1 MLELMRKHAR
11 NWIMKVLLAIIIIVF
26 IFYFGSMTGRQKAD
40 AIATVDGKIITYLEY
55 EKEYRDLIDLYNRR
69 TGGRLTEDMLKTLNL
84 KQQALDKL
92 VYQAILMKKAQ
103 DLKVKVTDEEVRSF
117 ISSLPA
123 FQRNGVFDDRLYQ
136 QMLRYNKITPENFEN
151 EQRKSLL
158 VMKMED
164 LLQDGVHVSDQEV
177 NSFYEAQTEKIN
189 IAFVRLRGL
198 DFEGKVQASTSDLE
212 KYLKEHSG
220 DFRSPEQIQVKYLF
234 FPARDFT
241 AKVNIPEEEVAD
253 FYNSRKQQWT
263 KAGETLPLG
272 SVRDEIVAELKYS
285 RTMRLAY
292 DEAKKARDTIYQQEN
307 FDAYAA
313 AHSLPVAGTDFFT
326 DKNPPEAFRQIPDFA
341 KTVFSL
347 QKDEISN
354 VIASEKGYYLL
365 KAVAKK
371 AAYTPELKVVE
382 KEVRQRYSAQEGSR
396 LAKQEADVLLA
407 RLKKGDKLQI
417 IGKEKNLKLEETG
430 FFLPTAPAPKIGT
443 SSLIMKTLFQLSAK
457 KPYGEEVIF
466 INGDYLLIEF
476 RERAQ
481 SDRQIQPGQREQLKK
496 VYLDLKRNEVIQS
509 WMEESKSALIKEG
522 RLKISKDVKDL

>member
-26 IFYFGSMTGRQKAD
+26 VFYFGSMTGRQKAD
-40 AIATVDGKIITYLEY
+40 AIATVDGKIITYREY

-69 TGGRLTEDMLKTLNL
+69 SGGRLTDDMLKTLNL

-103 DLKVKVTDEEVRSF
+103 DLQVKVTDEEIRSF

-136 QMLRYNKITPENFEN
+136 QMLRYNKLTPEDFEN

-158 VMKMED
+158 IMKLED
-164 LLQDGVHVSDQEV
+164 LLQDGVHVSDEEV
-177 NSFYEAQTEKIN
+177 KNFYEAQTEKIN
-189 IAFVRLRGL
+189 VSFVRLGSR
-198 DFEGKVQASTSDLE
+198 DFEGKVQASTSDLG

-220 DFRSPEQIQVKYLF
+220 DFRSPEQIQIKYLF

-241 AKVNIPEEEVAD
+241 AKIDIPEEEIAD
-253 FYNSRKQQWT
+253 FYNSHKQQWT
-263 KAGETLPLG
+263 KAGKTLPLS
-272 SVRDEIVAELKYS
+272 SVRDGIVADLKHS
-285 RTMRLAY
+285 RAMRLAY
-292 DEAKKARDTIYQQEN
+292 AEAKKARDTIYQQEN

-313 AHSLPVAGTDFFT
+313 SQRLPVAGTDFFT
-326 DKNPPEAFRQIPDFA
+326 DKNPPETFRQIPDFA
-341 KTVFSL
+341 KTAFAL

-365 KAVAKK
+365 KAGAKK
-371 AAYTPELKVVE
+371 AAYTPEIKAVE
-382 KEVRQRYSAQEGSR
+382 KEVRQRYSAQEGNR
-396 LAKQEADVLLA
+396 LAKQEADMILA

-430 FFLPTAPAPKIGT
+430 FFLPTTPAPKIGT
-443 SSLIMKTLFQLSAK
+443 SSLLMKTLFQLSAK
-457 KPYGEEVIF
+457 KPHGEEVII

-476 RERAQ
+476 REREQ
-481 SDRQIQPGQREQLKK
+481 SDRQIPPGQREQLKK
-496 VYLDLKRNEVIQS
+496 VYLDLKRNEVIQA
-509 WMEESKSALIKEG
+509 WMEESKSAMIKEG
-522 RLKISKDVKDL
+522 KLKITKDLKDM

>member
-26 IFYFGSMTGRQKAD
+26 IFYFGSMSGRQKAD
-40 AIATVDGKIITYLEY
+40 AIATVDGKIITYREY

-69 TGGRLTEDMLKTLNL
+69 SGGRLTEDMLKTLNL

-103 DLKVKVTDEEVRSF
+103 DLKVKVTDEEIRGF

-136 QMLRYNKITPENFEN
+136 QMLRYNKITPEDFEN
-151 EQRKSLL
+151 EQRKS
-158 VMKMED
+158 
-164 LLQDGVHVSDQEV
+164 V
-177 NSFYEAQTEKIN
+177 NNFYDAQTEKIN
-189 IAFVRLRGL
+189 VAFVRLRGL

-234 FPARDFT
+234 FAARDFT
-241 AKVNIPEEEVAD
+241 AKVTVPEEEIAD
-253 FYNSRKQQWT
+253 FYNSHKQQWT
-263 KAGETLPLG
+263 KAGKMLPLS
-272 SVRDEIVAELKYS
+272 SVRDEIVAELKHS
-285 RTMRLAY
+285 RAMRLAY
-292 DEAKKARDTIYQQEN
+292 EEAKKARDTIYQQEN

-313 AHSLPVAGTDFFT
+313 THRLPVAGTDLFT
-326 DKNPPEAFRQIPDFA
+326 VKNLPEAFRQIPDFA

-365 KAVAKK
+365 KAAAKK

-382 KEVRQRYSAQEGSR
+382 KEVRQRYAAQEGSR

-430 FFLPTAPAPKIGT
+430 FFLPTTPAPKIGT
-443 SSLIMKTLFQLSAK
+443 SSLIMKALFQLSAK

-509 WMEESKSALIKEG
+509 WMEESKSALTKEG